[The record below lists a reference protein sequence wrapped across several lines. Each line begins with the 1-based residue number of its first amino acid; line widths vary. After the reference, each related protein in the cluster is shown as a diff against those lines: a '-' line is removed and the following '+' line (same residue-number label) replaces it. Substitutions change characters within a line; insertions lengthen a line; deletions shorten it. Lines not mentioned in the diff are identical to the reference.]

1 MTPVVEAL
9 FRDLSSRLA
18 ATPELAGLNVASGL
32 FMLATF
38 RWDVLIP
45 PPERLVEWAV
55 GLTVGLTI
63 IILNIAKLI
72 KLYVDTR
79 RK

>member
-1 MTPVVEAL
+1 MSARFE
-9 FRDLSSRLA
+9 DLI
-18 ATPELAGLNVASGL
+18 ELAGLNVASGL

-63 IILNIAKLI
+63 IILNIAKLV

>member
-1 MTPVVEAL
+1 MSARFE
-9 FRDLSSRLA
+9 DLI
-18 ATPELAGLNVASGL
+18 ELAGLNVASGL

-45 PPERLVEWAV
+45 PPDRIVEWAV

-63 IILNIAKLI
+63 IILNIAKLA

>member
-1 MTPVVEAL
+1 MSARFE
-9 FRDLSSRLA
+9 DLI
-18 ATPELAGLNVASGL
+18 ELAGLNVASGL

-45 PPERLVEWAV
+45 PPERIVEWAV

-63 IILNIAKLI
+63 IILNIAKLV

>member
-1 MTPVVEAL
+1 MSARFE
-9 FRDLSSRLA
+9 DLI
-18 ATPELAGLNVASGL
+18 ELAGLNVASGL

-72 KLYVDTR
+72 KLYIDTR

>member
-1 MTPVVEAL
+1 VSARFE
-9 FRDLSSRLA
+9 DLI
-18 ATPELAGLNVASGL
+18 ELAGLNVASGL

-45 PPERLVEWAV
+45 PPERLAEWAV

>member
-1 MTPVVEAL
+1 MSARFE
-9 FRDLSSRLA
+9 DLI
-18 ATPELAGLNVASGL
+18 ELAGLNVASGL

-45 PPERLVEWAV
+45 PPERILEWAV

-63 IILNIAKLI
+63 IILNIAKLV
-72 KLYVDTR
+72 KLYIDTR

>member
-1 MTPVVEAL
+1 MSARFED
-9 FRDLSSRLA
+9 FI
-18 ATPELAGLNVASGL
+18 ELAGLNVASGL

-45 PPERLVEWAV
+45 PPERIVEWAV

-63 IILNIAKLI
+63 IILNIAKLV
-72 KLYVDTR
+72 KLYIDTR

>member
-1 MTPVVEAL
+1 VSARFE
-9 FRDLSSRLA
+9 DII
-18 ATPELAGLNVASGL
+18 ELAGLNVASGL

-63 IILNIAKLI
+63 IILNVVKIINAYKN
-72 KLYVDTR
+72 KRNT
-79 RK
+79 

>member
-1 MTPVVEAL
+1 MSAQFE
-9 FRDLSSRLA
+9 DLI
-18 ATPELAGLNVASGL
+18 ELAGLNVASGL

-45 PPERLVEWAV
+45 PPERILEWAV

-63 IILNIAKLI
+63 IILNIAKLA
-72 KLYVDTR
+72 KLYIDTR

>member
-1 MTPVVEAL
+1 VSARFE
-9 FRDLSSRLA
+9 DLI
-18 ATPELAGLNVASGL
+18 ELAGLNVASGL

-45 PPERLVEWAV
+45 PPDRIVEWAV

-63 IILNIAKLI
+63 IILNIAKLA
-72 KLYVDTR
+72 KLYIDTR

>member
-1 MTPVVEAL
+1 MSARFE
-9 FRDLSSRLA
+9 DLI
-18 ATPELAGLNVASGL
+18 ELAGLNVASGL

-72 KLYVDTR
+72 KLYVDTK

>member
-1 MTPVVEAL
+1 MSARFE
-9 FRDLSSRLA
+9 DLI
-18 ATPELAGLNVASGL
+18 ELAGLNVASGL

>member
-1 MTPVVEAL
+1 MSARFE
-9 FRDLSSRLA
+9 DLI
-18 ATPELAGLNVASGL
+18 ELAGLNVASGL

-45 PPERLVEWAV
+45 PPERIVEWAV

-63 IILNIAKLI
+63 IILNIAKLV
-72 KLYVDTR
+72 KLYTDTK

>member
-1 MTPVVEAL
+1 MSARFE
-9 FRDLSSRLA
+9 DLI
-18 ATPELAGLNVASGL
+18 ELAGLNVASGL

-63 IILNIAKLI
+63 IILNIAKLV
-72 KLYVDTR
+72 KLYIDTR

>member
-1 MTPVVEAL
+1 MSARFE
-9 FRDLSSRLA
+9 DLI
-18 ATPELAGLNVASGL
+18 ELAGLNVASGL

-45 PPERLVEWAV
+45 PPERIVEWAV

>member
-1 MTPVVEAL
+1 MSARFED
-9 FRDLSSRLA
+9 FI
-18 ATPELAGLNVASGL
+18 ELAGLNVASGL

-45 PPERLVEWAV
+45 PPERIVEWAV

-63 IILNIAKLI
+63 IILNIAKLA
-72 KLYVDTR
+72 KLYIDTR

>member
-1 MTPVVEAL
+1 MSARFE
-9 FRDLSSRLA
+9 DLI
-18 ATPELAGLNVASGL
+18 ELAGLIVASGL

-45 PPERLVEWAV
+45 PPERIVEWAV
-55 GLTVGLTI
+55 GLTVGMTI

>member
-1 MTPVVEAL
+1 MSAQFE
-9 FRDLSSRLA
+9 DII
-18 ATPELAGLNVASGL
+18 ELAGLNVASGL

-45 PPERLVEWAV
+45 PPERIVEWAV

-63 IILNIAKLI
+63 IILNVVKIINAYKN
-72 KLYVDTR
+72 KRNT
-79 RK
+79 

>member
-1 MTPVVEAL
+1 MSARFE
-9 FRDLSSRLA
+9 DLI
-18 ATPELAGLNVASGL
+18 ELAGLNVASGL

-45 PPERLVEWAV
+45 PPDRIVEWAV

-63 IILNIAKLI
+63 IILNIAKLV
-72 KLYVDTR
+72 KLYIDTR

>member
-1 MTPVVEAL
+1 MSARFE
-9 FRDLSSRLA
+9 DLI
-18 ATPELAGLNVASGL
+18 ELAGLNLASGL

>member
-1 MTPVVEAL
+1 VSARFE
-9 FRDLSSRLA
+9 DLI
-18 ATPELAGLNVASGL
+18 ELAGLNVASGL

>member
-1 MTPVVEAL
+1 MSAQFE
-9 FRDLSSRLA
+9 DLI
-18 ATPELAGLNVASGL
+18 ELAGLNVASGL

-45 PPERLVEWAV
+45 PPDRIVEWAV

-63 IILNIAKLI
+63 IILNIAKLA
-72 KLYVDTR
+72 KLYIDTR

>member
-1 MTPVVEAL
+1 MSARFE
-9 FRDLSSRLA
+9 DLI
-18 ATPELAGLNVASGL
+18 ELAGLNVASGL

-45 PPERLVEWAV
+45 PPERIVEWAV

-63 IILNIAKLI
+63 IILNIAKLV
-72 KLYVDTR
+72 KLYIDTK

>member
-1 MTPVVEAL
+1 MSARFE
-9 FRDLSSRLA
+9 DLI
-18 ATPELAGLNVASGL
+18 ELAGLNVASGL

-45 PPERLVEWAV
+45 PPERIVEWAV

-63 IILNIAKLI
+63 IILNIAKLA
-72 KLYVDTR
+72 KLYIDTR

>member
-1 MTPVVEAL
+1 MSARFE
-9 FRDLSSRLA
+9 DLI
-18 ATPELAGLNVASGL
+18 ELAGLNVASGL

-45 PPERLVEWAV
+45 PPDRIVEWAV

-63 IILNIAKLI
+63 IILNIAKLA
-72 KLYVDTR
+72 KLYIDTR

>member
-1 MTPVVEAL
+1 MSARFE
-9 FRDLSSRLA
+9 DLI
-18 ATPELAGLNVASGL
+18 ELAGLNVASGL

-45 PPERLVEWAV
+45 PPDRILEWAV